1 MLERLIRL
9 TRLIA
14 PANSPW
20 RVATAGVLG
29 VLLVG
34 YIDWVT
40 SPEIALSII
49 YLIPISACAW
59 RSGWGPGAVVSCMAA
74 VVWTFLDMTH
84 GRPYQNQFAPYWNG
98 LVRLFIFLLVTGLFA
113 RIRMLTIGLHELVAV
128 RTAALQ
134 KEIDN
139 RKELERLVTQ
149 ISAREQQRLAGELHD
164 QLAGQL
170 AGTAFLAKA
179 LSESLSRRDLPEA
192 PEARKL
198 VGFVNNAHR
207 QLRGLCRLLAPVDAA
222 SGLDAGL
229 SRLGA
234 EIESTFGV
242 TCIVQTPKDAPE
254 LPLDRARL
262 LYNIAQE
269 TVRRAIEQRGAKQIE
284 ISLFHD
290 TSDLKLVISDDGIP
304 AAATPPTEDF
314 DLRVMRYRA
323 ETLGGQIATQ
333 PGETQGSSL
342 VCRVPIELAAPPMH
356 VEQI

>member
-1 MLERLIRL
+1 MLGRIRQIIRAISPTQFTFAALAGIAFVGLLDWL
-9 TRLIA
+9 T
-14 PANSPW
+14 
-20 RVATAGVLG
+20 G
-29 VLLVG
+29 
-34 YIDWVT
+34 
-40 SPEIALSII
+40 PELALSAI
-49 YLIPISACAW
+49 YLLPIAACAW
-59 RSGWGPGAVVSCMAA
+59 RAGLVPALVASVAA
-74 VVWTFLDMTH
+74 ALVWAYLDINE
-84 GRPYQNQFAPYWNG
+84 GRPYSNHWIPLWNAVVRLIIFSVVTVL
-98 LVRLFIFLLVTGLFA
+98 LVRIRNLTLNLHSLVN
-113 RIRMLTIGLHELVAV
+113 E
-128 RTAALQ
+128 RTAALRA
-134 KEIDN
+134 EIEQ

-179 LSESLSRRDLPEA
+179 LSESLTRRDMPEA

-207 QLRGLCRLLAPVDAA
+207 QLRGLCRLLAPVDSA

-234 EIESTFGV
+234 EIESNFGV

-254 LPLDRARL
+254 LPLERARL

-269 TVRRAIEQRGAKQIE
+269 TVRRAIEHRGAKQIE

-290 TSDLKLVISDDGIP
+290 TANLKMVIADDGALP
-304 AAATPPTEDF
+304 AESLPAEDF

-323 ETLGGQIATQ
+323 ETLGGQIITQ

-342 VCRVPIELAAPPMH
+342 ICRVPIELAVAPQPLAPT
-356 VEQI
+356 